1 MESSM
6 LIETITPLIV
16 QHGYLAVFCIVAL
29 ESAGI
34 PLPGETALVLAAVFA
49 GATGLL
55 DIRIVIALAA
65 AGAILGDNIGF
76 WAGRR
81 FGLPL
86 LLKHGGKLGL
96 TDDRFKLGQ
105 YLFDHH
111 GAKIVFFGRFIA
123 LLRIFAA
130 FLAGVNRYS
139 WGQFLFYNAT
149 GGIVWAAIFGF
160 GGYAFGDAFERVAGP
175 LSKIALGLAVLGVG
189 LVWWV
194 IHTQEK
200 KLIVRA
206 VAAYPGPLR
215 GPKPRAAAR
224 DEVEEPAVAG
234 D

>member
-1 MESSM
+1 MF
-6 LIETITPLIV
+6 IEMIKPLIA

-29 ESAGI
+29 ESAGL
-34 PLPGETALVLAAVFA
+34 PLPGETALVVAALFA

-55 DIRIVIALAA
+55 DIKVIIALAA
-65 AGAILGDNIGF
+65 AGAILGDNVGF

-86 LLKHGGKLGL
+86 LLRHGAKLGL
-96 TDDRFKLGQ
+96 SDDRIKLGQ

-149 GGIVWAAIFGF
+149 GGIIWALVFGI
-160 GGYAFGDAFERVAGP
+160 GGYAFGDAFEHVAGP
-175 LSKIALGLAVLGVG
+175 LGKIMLGCAVLGIVLG
-189 LVWWV
+189 WWI

-200 KLIVRA
+200 KLVARA
-206 VAAYPGPLR
+206 VAAYPGPLPGR
-215 GPKPRAAAR
+215 ETVA
-224 DEVEEPAVAG
+224 EPALEG
-234 D
+234 ESP

>member
-1 MESSM
+1 MFV
-6 LIETITPLIV
+6 ETIKPLIA

-34 PLPGETALVLAAVFA
+34 PLPGETALVLAAMFA

-55 DIRIVIALAA
+55 DIKLVIALAA
-65 AGAILGDNIGF
+65 AGAVLGDNVGF

-86 LLKHGGKLGL
+86 LLRHGRKLGL
-96 TDDRFKLGQ
+96 TDERIKLGQ
-105 YLFDHH
+105 YLFDNH

-123 LLRIFAA
+123 LLRILAA
-130 FLAGVNRYS
+130 FLAGVNRYG
-139 WGQFLFYNAT
+139 WGLFLFYNAS
-149 GGIVWAAIFGF
+149 GGVVWAILFGL

-175 LSKIALGLAVLGVG
+175 LGKIVLGLVALGVG
-189 LVWWV
+189 VGWWL

-200 KLIVRA
+200 KLIERA

-215 GPKPRAAAR
+215 ERPLP
-224 DEVEEPAVAG
+224 ESAG
-234 D
+234 E

>member
-1 MESSM
+1 MFV
-6 LIETITPLIV
+6 ETIKPLIA

-34 PLPGETALVLAAVFA
+34 PLPGETALVLAAMFA

-55 DIRIVIALAA
+55 DIKLVIALAA
-65 AGAILGDNIGF
+65 AGAVLGDNVGF

-86 LLKHGGKLGL
+86 LLRHGRKLGL
-96 TDDRFKLGQ
+96 TDERIKLGQ
-105 YLFDHH
+105 YLFDNH

-130 FLAGVNRYS
+130 FLAGVNRYG
-139 WGQFLFYNAT
+139 WGLFLFYNAS
-149 GGIVWAAIFGF
+149 GGVVWAILFGL

-175 LSKIALGLAVLGVG
+175 LGKIALGLVALGVG
-189 LVWWV
+189 VGWWL

-200 KLIVRA
+200 KLIERA

-215 GPKPRAAAR
+215 ERPLP
-224 DEVEEPAVAG
+224 ESAG
-234 D
+234 E

>member
-1 MESSM
+1 MF
-6 LIETITPLIV
+6 IEMIKPVVV
-16 QHGYLAVFCIVAL
+16 QHGYLAVFCIVAM

-34 PLPGETALVLAAVFA
+34 PLPGETALVLAAMFA

-55 DIRIVIALAA
+55 DIKIVIALAA
-65 AGAILGDNIGF
+65 AGAILGDNVGF

-86 LLKHGGKLGL
+86 LLRHGAKLGL
-96 TDDRFKLGQ
+96 TDDRIKLGQ
-105 YLFDHH
+105 YLFDNH

-130 FLAGVNRYS
+130 FLAGANRYR

-149 GGIVWAAIFGF
+149 GGVIWAIVFGL

-175 LSKIALGLAVLGVG
+175 LGKITLGLAILGIICG
-189 LVWWV
+189 WWI

-200 KLIVRA
+200 KLIARA
-206 VAAYPGPLR
+206 VAANPAPLR
-215 GPKPRAAAR
+215 GREDAASPRVK
-224 DEVEEPAVAG
+224 VEF
-234 D
+234 

>member
-1 MESSM
+1 MF
-6 LIETITPLIV
+6 IETIKPLIA

-34 PLPGETALVLAAVFA
+34 PLPGETALVLAAMFA
-49 GATGLL
+49 GATGLI
-55 DIRIVIALAA
+55 DIKLVIFFAA
-65 AGAILGDNIGF
+65 FGAILGDNVGF

-86 LLKHGGKLGL
+86 LLNHGARLGL
-96 TDDRFKLGQ
+96 TDDRIKLGQ
-105 YLFDHH
+105 YLFEHH

-149 GGIVWAAIFGF
+149 GGIVWAVIFGL
-160 GGYAFGDAFERVAGP
+160 GGFAFGDAFERVAGP
-175 LSKIALGLAVLGVG
+175 LGKIMLGLAALGVLLG
-189 LVWWV
+189 WWI

-200 KLIVRA
+200 KLVARA

-215 GPKPRAAAR
+215 GRALAAEQRAAR
-224 DEVEEPAVAG
+224 EEAAAG
-234 D
+234 E

>member
-1 MESSM
+1 MF
-6 LIETITPLIV
+6 IETIKPLIA

-34 PLPGETALVLAAVFA
+34 PLPGETALVLAAMFA

-55 DIRIVIALAA
+55 DIKLVIILAA
-65 AGAILGDNIGF
+65 AGAILGDNVGF

-86 LLKHGGKLGL
+86 LLKHGSKLGL
-96 TDDRFKLGQ
+96 TDDRIKLGQ
-105 YLFDHH
+105 YLFDNH

-149 GGIVWAAIFGF
+149 GGIAWAVIFGL
-160 GGYAFGDAFERVAGP
+160 GGYAFGDAFEHVAGP
-175 LSKIALGLAVLGVG
+175 LGKIALGLAVLGVIG
-189 LVWWV
+189 GWWI
-194 IHTQEK
+194 IHTQEQ

-215 GPKPRAAAR
+215 APEPAAEKKA
-224 DEVEEPAVAG
+224 ETKEPAVTG

>member
-1 MESSM
+1 MFV
-6 LIETITPLIV
+6 ETIKPLIA

-34 PLPGETALVLAAVFA
+34 PLPGETALVLAAMFA

-55 DIRIVIALAA
+55 DIKLVIALAA
-65 AGAILGDNIGF
+65 AGAVLGDNVGF

-86 LLKHGGKLGL
+86 LLRHGRKLGL
-96 TDDRFKLGQ
+96 TDERIKLGQ
-105 YLFDHH
+105 YLFDNH

-130 FLAGVNRYS
+130 FLAGVNRYG
-139 WGQFLFYNAT
+139 WGLFLFYNAS
-149 GGIVWAAIFGF
+149 GGVVWAILFGL

-175 LSKIALGLAVLGVG
+175 LGKIVLGLVALGVG
-189 LVWWV
+189 VGWWL

-200 KLIVRA
+200 KLIERA

-215 GPKPRAAAR
+215 ERPLP
-224 DEVEEPAVAG
+224 ESAG
-234 D
+234 E

>member
-1 MESSM
+1 MF
-6 LIETITPLIV
+6 IEMIKPVVV
-16 QHGYLAVFCIVAL
+16 QHVYLAVFCIVAM

-34 PLPGETALVLAAVFA
+34 PLPGETALVLAAMFA

-55 DIRIVIALAA
+55 DIKIVIALAA
-65 AGAILGDNIGF
+65 AGAILGDNVGF

-86 LLKHGGKLGL
+86 LLRHGDKLGL
-96 TDDRFKLGQ
+96 TDDRIKLGQ
-105 YLFDHH
+105 YLFDNH

-130 FLAGVNRYS
+130 FLAGANRYR

-149 GGIVWAAIFGF
+149 GGVIWAIIFGL

-175 LSKIALGLAVLGVG
+175 LGKITLGLVVIGIFVG
-189 LVWWV
+189 WWI

-200 KLIVRA
+200 KLIARA
-206 VAAYPGPLR
+206 VAANPGPLR
-215 GPKPRAAAR
+215 GREDAATPRVK
-224 DEVEEPAVAG
+224 VEF
-234 D
+234 

>member
-1 MESSM
+1 MF
-6 LIETITPLIV
+6 IETIKPLIA

-34 PLPGETALVLAAVFA
+34 PLPGETALVLAAMFA
-49 GATGLL
+49 GATGLI
-55 DIRIVIALAA
+55 DIKLVIFFAA
-65 AGAILGDNIGF
+65 FGAILGDNVGF

-86 LLKHGGKLGL
+86 LLNHGARLGL
-96 TDDRFKLGQ
+96 TDDRIKLGQ
-105 YLFDHH
+105 YLFEHH

-149 GGIVWAAIFGF
+149 GGIVWAVIFGL
-160 GGYAFGDAFERVAGP
+160 GGFAFGDAFERVAGP
-175 LSKIALGLAVLGVG
+175 LGKIMLGLAALGVLLG
-189 LVWWV
+189 WWI

-200 KLIVRA
+200 KLIARA

-215 GPKPRAAAR
+215 ERMPATGQRAAR
-224 DEVEEPAVAG
+224 EEAAAG
-234 D
+234 E

>member
-1 MESSM
+1 M
-6 LIETITPLIV
+6 LVETIKPIV
-16 QHGYLAVFCIVAL
+16 AQHGYLAVFCIVAL

-34 PLPGETALVLAAVFA
+34 PLPGETALVLAAMFA

-55 DIRIVIALAA
+55 DIKLVIALAA
-65 AGAILGDNIGF
+65 AGAILGDNVGF

-86 LLKHGGKLGL
+86 LLRHGAKLGL
-96 TDDRFKLGQ
+96 HDDRIKLGQ
-105 YLFDHH
+105 YLFDNH

-130 FLAGVNRYS
+130 FLAGVNRYG

-149 GGIVWAAIFGF
+149 GGVVWATIFGL
-160 GGYAFGDAFERVAGP
+160 GGFAFGDAFERVAGP
-175 LSKIALGLAVLGVG
+175 LGKIALALAALGVVAG
-189 LVWWV
+189 WWL

-200 KLIVRA
+200 KLIERA

-215 GPKPRAAAR
+215 AP
-224 DEVEEPAVAG
+224 ETNAVAG
-234 D
+234 ESAAE